1 MSTTSGGPNNV
12 NNGLVLHLDA
22 ANRKSY
28 VSNVFPYPLDGYA
41 WAVWGGYQMTIT
53 RDNTTTSP
61 VGTSPMKIVT
71 SGTSA
76 YTNTYGS
83 SGWTLAPSS
92 QGKTWTFSFWVKGS
106 SSFSASMLIFESN
119 SSGNYITYG
128 QPFYNVTT
136 EWTRVSGT
144 YTMTQATAAGVQVRI
159 DCYVN
164 GVTLWVDGLQLERT
178 STPSTFSSKV
188 NTNGANIND
197 LTRNI
202 NNGTIVNG
210 VGFSSE
216 NNGSLVFNGTND
228 YMTLPL
234 GFLSQ
239 ITNTTLNFWFYW
251 SDNQSWSRVFDFGTG
266 TNINMFFTP
275 KNGSSATPRF
285 GITINGSVAEQSV
298 TSPSALSLNTWYNY
312 TITLNG
318 SVSRM
323 YRNGIFEAT
332 NTNTTLTPNSLGNT
346 NQNYFGRS
354 QYADPYYQGRISNFC
369 IYNRVLTDNEIL
381 QNYNAQKSRFGLP

>member
-1 MSTTSGGPNNV
+1 MSTTNGGPNNV
-12 NNGLVLHLDA
+12 NNGLSNHLDA

-28 VSNVFPYPLDGYA
+28 VSNVFPYPLDGYS
-41 WAVWGGYQMTIT
+41 WATSGYQMTIT

-61 VGTSPMKIVT
+61 VGTSPLKIVT

-83 SGWTLAPSS
+83 SGSTLAPSS

-119 SSGNYITYG
+119 TSGNYITYG

-164 GVTLWVDGLQLERT
+164 GVTLWVDGFQLERT
-178 STPSTFSSKV
+178 TTLSTFSSKV

-197 LTRNI
+197 LTPNI

-210 VGFSSE
+210 LGYSSS
-216 NNGSLVFNGTND
+216 NNGSIVFNGVDDYITMNYVGTGNIFTHEVFLKPTNASKD
-228 YMTLPL
+228 QMYIGYNNYTAHYVRIVNSAA
-234 GFLSQ
+234 FLSVS
-239 ITNTTLNFWFYW
+239 TTVSQRTLAHTQTLLNNNIYHIV
-251 SDNQSWSRVFDFGTG
+251 STYDGIKLKIYVNNQLVEGTSLNESLNGWGISRVGRWLDADQRSFVGDIYLIKSY
-266 TNINMFFTP
+266 N
-275 KNGSSATPRF
+275 R
-285 GITINGSVAEQSV
+285 
-298 TSPSALSLNTWYNY
+298 ALS
-312 TITLNG
+312 
-318 SVSRM
+318 
-323 YRNGIFEAT
+323 A
-332 NTNTTLTPNSLGNT
+332 
-346 NQNYFGRS
+346 Q
-354 QYADPYYQGRISNFC
+354 
-369 IYNRVLTDNEIL
+369 EIL

>member
-12 NNGLVLHLDA
+12 NNGLVLHLDS
-22 ANRKSY
+22 ANIKSY
-28 VSNVFPYPLDGYA
+28 SKNVFTYPLDGYT

-53 RDNTTTSP
+53 RDTITSP

-76 YTNTYGS
+76 YTSTYGS
-83 SGWTLAPSS
+83 SGWTLAPAA
-92 QGKTWTFSFWVKGS
+92 QGETWTFSFWVKGS

-119 SSGNYITYG
+119 SSGGYITYG

-136 EWTRVSGT
+136 EWTRISGS

-178 STPSTFSSKV
+178 SSASTFTSKV
-188 NTNGANIND
+188 NTNGANLYD
-197 LTRNI
+197 LSKNS
-202 NNGTIVNG
+202 NNGTIING
-210 VGFSSE
+210 IGNNIE
-216 NNGSLVFNGTND
+216 NIGSLVFNGVNE
-228 YMTLPL
+228 YITLPTS
-234 GFLSQ
+234 FLSQ
-239 ITNTTLNFWFYW
+239 LTSTTISFWFYW

-266 TNINMFFTP
+266 TNVNMFFTP

-285 GITINGSVAEQSV
+285 GITINGSVAEQSL
-298 TSPSALSLNTWYNY
+298 TAPTLISLNTWYNY

-323 YRNGIFEAT
+323 FRNGVFEAT
-332 NTNTTLTPNSLGNT
+332 NTNTTLTPSSLGNT
-346 NQNYFGRS
+346 NQNYLGKS
-354 QYADPYYQGRISNFC
+354 QYADPYYQGRISNFR
-369 IYNRVLTDNEIL
+369 IYNIVLSDSEIL